1 MRVKYRAPGLS
12 PWGTIPYHA
21 AGHCRGVFK
30 LRKPISAAQLP
41 TALLALFLVSGCA
54 HQAPRSPEPA
64 PAVPTPVAE
73 TPALVPDDT
82 SVVPADAPPAA
93 ATSVIVPGPTPLTA
107 AVTPDLLQHIRS
119 GFQLVDV
126 DQAMIDRELNWYAN
140 HPDYLE
146 RVWGRAELYLYYI
159 VQQLDARGM
168 PRELALLPVIESAF
182 EPYAY
187 SRARASGLWQFIE
200 GTGRNYGLKTTWWYD
215 GRRDVVESTRAALDY
230 LQTLHDM
237 FDGDWLLA
245 IAAYNCGEMNVAR
258 AVARNN
264 RAGLP
269 TDFWH
274 LKLPTETRAYVPKLL
289 AMRRL
294 VADPSSYGLEFSS
307 IPDQAYFTPI
317 DTGGQVNL
325 QVIAELAGIT
335 TEDLYELN
343 PAFHRPITDPTGPYS
358 LLVPVDSA
366 DAVTAALNQLTPEQK
381 LSIEHYSVA
390 RTDTVDSIAK
400 HFNTN
405 ARLVRELNG
414 MGLTERLD
422 IGSDLRVPTS
432 RVELPVK
439 AAHAAELADNRRLG
453 RYGRRR
459 GQKPVVHIVKR
470 GDSLWSIARR
480 TGTDAQTLAKLNGL
494 STDSALKAGQ
504 RLLLSARSSTSSEP
518 TVIPGTATGSGR
530 QVTYVVRAG
539 DTIYGIARF
548 LQVTVAEL
556 LNWNGLSEHGAIKPG
571 QKLTAF
577 VASRS

>member
-1 MRVKYRAPGLS
+1 L
-12 PWGTIPYHA
+12 
-21 AGHCRGVFK
+21 
-30 LRKPISAAQLP
+30 LP
-41 TALLALFLVSGCA
+41 TSVLALLLVAGCA
-54 HQAPRSPEPA
+54 HQAQRPPDPPAAVPVAPVAEAPVTPAETAPDPA
-64 PAVPTPVAE
+64 PAPDPEAE
-73 TPALVPDDT
+73 
-82 SVVPADAPPAA
+82 AA
-93 ATSVIVPGPTPLTA
+93 SAVTVPGPAPQSTA

-119 GFQLVDV
+119 GFQLMDE
-126 DQAMIDRELNWYAN
+126 DQPAIDRELNWFAN

-168 PRELALLPVIESAF
+168 PRELAMLPVIESAF

-200 GTGRNYGLKTTWWYD
+200 GTGHNYGLKITWWYD

-230 LQTLHDM
+230 LQYLHDM

-245 IAAYNCGEMNVAR
+245 VAAYNCGELNVVR
-258 AVARNN
+258 AVARN
-264 RAGLP
+264 RRLGLP
-269 TDFWH
+269 IDFWH

-307 IPDQAYFTPI
+307 IPNEAYFTAI

-325 QVIAELAGIT
+325 QVVAELAGIT

-366 DAVTAALNQLTPEQK
+366 DAVRTALVQLTPEQK

-390 RTDTVDSIAK
+390 RSDTVASIAK
-400 HFNTN
+400 RFHTN
-405 ARLVRELNG
+405 ASLVRELNG
-414 MGLTERLD
+414 MGVTDKLE
-422 IGSDLRVPTS
+422 IGGDLRVPTS

-453 RYGRRR
+453 GRYGRRR
-459 GQKPVVHIVKR
+459 GQKPVVHVVKR

-480 TGTDAQTLAKLNGL
+480 TGTDAQTLARLNGL
-494 STDSALKAGQ
+494 APDSSLRAGQ
-504 RLLLSARSSTSSEP
+504 RLVLSARAGPRP
-518 TVIPGTATGSGR
+518 TVTSDVATGTGR

-556 LNWNGLSEHGAIKPG
+556 LDWNGLSARGAIKPG

-577 VASRS
+577 VATRS